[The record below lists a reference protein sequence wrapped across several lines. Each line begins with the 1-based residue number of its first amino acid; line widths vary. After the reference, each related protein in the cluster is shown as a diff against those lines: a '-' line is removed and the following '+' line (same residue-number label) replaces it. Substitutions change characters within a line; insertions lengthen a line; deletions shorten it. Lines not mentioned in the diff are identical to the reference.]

1 MEYWICSSC
10 GALFSDEDGTAEIAQ
25 QDTVIP
31 ILAKSNMGISVSSAE
46 GQPGD
51 TVTVTVSLT
60 ENPGFAF
67 INLKPVYD
75 ENVLDAP
82 TIKSINL
89 GGVKWTIKTSAAW
102 SDADNTYYTG
112 DILTLTFHIKEDA
125 PAGDTVV
132 SVEALGAFDEV
143 EEVVGVDI
151 TAGSITITGGSH
163 VHSMTEVP
171 LKGATCTTPGN
182 SAYWYCEEC
191 GKYFSDADGE
201 NEIPKDSWLIPS
213 TAHVLSH
220 VEANPAT
227 IEHDGNMEY
236 WTCSLCGKLFS
247 DENDTAEITQQDTV
261 IPILASYV
269 VTLQKDTGSVLSAF
283 TINEDDGSGI
293 PVKSG
298 DRVAEGTVVY
308 VTAAAKAGY
317 KLTKVPD
324 EAYTV
329 EDNLTIVAESQL
341 TAYKLTLN
349 GENGTVSAD
358 VQSLD
363 AVPYG
368 TRVTVT
374 AGEADENCTFTGW
387 YQANGKLLSTSASYS
402 FNMISSTT
410 IVGKFEP
417 SANVVKFV
425 SGSLIKKTITG
436 KTSISSEDLPA
447 DPSPGYGYEFVGW
460 DKSIDEINSALANNE
475 NVTVNATFAPITKN
489 ITVTIYNGEGT
500 ADEERTLTQSQAIS
514 VTAKDVEG
522 KQFAYWLLDGDIVS
536 YTKKAAFK
544 ATKNCTLTACY
555 TVYDVDATGTA
566 NITSASYNLNTKKLS
581 MVAYLTVPDGGRMTQ
596 AGLIASNAENYSG
609 ILDLTH
615 AQYVKNSAKAS
626 GKTAPLEY
634 TWTKTSVSQGDI
646 WYVRA
651 YVVYTIDGND
661 QTVYGSLTKIV
672 AGTDYD
678 LAEKGTAAI
687 QGKEYNSATN
697 KATFNALLT
706 VPKGSVIVN
715 AGLVAAS
722 SNTFNPDTAI
732 LTTANAD
739 YVKFSAKAVGITV
752 PMSYTWTKSSANSA
766 AKWYVR
772 AYLAYTL
779 DGEEH
784 VVYGG
789 LVALETS

>member
-1 MEYWICSSC
+1 MKRIISLLLSVCLLLSC
-10 GALFSDEDGTAEIAQ
+10 FTSVAYAAGDI
-25 QDTVIP
+25 
-31 ILAKSNMGISVSSAE
+31 GISVSSAE

-67 INLKPVYD
+67 TNLKPVYD

-82 TIKSINL
+82 TIKGINL
-89 GGVKWTIKTSAAW
+89 GGVKWTIKTSAVW
-102 SDADNTYYTG
+102 SDADNTYDTG

-132 SVEALGAFDEV
+132 SVEALEAFDAV
-143 EEVVGVDI
+143 EEVVDVAI

-163 VHSMTEVP
+163 VHSMMEVP
-171 LKGATCTTPGN
+171 LKDATCATPGN

-201 NEIPKDSWLIPS
+201 YEIPEDSWVIPS
-213 TAHVLSH
+213 TDHDLSH
-220 VEANPAT
+220 VEAIPAT
-227 IEHDGNMEY
+227 IDSEGNIEY
-236 WTCSLCGKLFS
+236 WTCSSCGKYFS
-247 DENDTAEITQQDTV
+247 DENGAVEIAQQDTV
-261 IPILASYV
+261 IPILTSYV

-283 TINEDDGSGI
+283 TINEDDGSGNPI
-293 PVKSG
+293 KSG
-298 DRVAEGTVVY
+298 DRVAEGTIVY

-317 KLTKVPD
+317 ELTKVPD
-324 EAYTV
+324 ETYTV
-329 EDNLTIVAESQL
+329 EDDLTIVAESQL

-349 GENGTVSAD
+349 AENGTVSAD

-387 YQANGKLLSTSASYS
+387 YQANGKLLSTSDSYS

-417 SANVVKFV
+417 STNVVKFV
-425 SGSLIKKTITG
+425 SGSLVKKTITG

-447 DPSPGYGYEFVGW
+447 DPSAGYGYEFAGW

-475 NVTVNATFAPITKN
+475 NVTVNATFTPITKD
-489 ITVTIYNGEGT
+489 ITVTINNGEGT
-500 ADEERTLTQSQAIS
+500 ADEERTFTQSQVVS

-522 KQFAYWLLDGDIVS
+522 KQFSYWMLDGDLFS
-536 YTKKAAFK
+536 YTKKAVLQV
-544 ATKNCTLTACY
+544 TKDCTLTACY
-555 TVYDVDATGTA
+555 STEDVDATGTA
-566 NITSASYNLNTKKLS
+566 NITSASYNISTKKLS

-596 AGLIASNAENYSG
+596 AGLIASSAENYSG

-626 GKTAPLEY
+626 GKTVPLEY
-634 TWTKTSVSQGDI
+634 TWTKTSVSQGDV

-651 YVVYTIDGND
+651 YVIYTIDGND

-678 LAEKGTAAI
+678 QAEKGTAAI
-687 QGKEYNSATN
+687 QSKAYNSSTN

-706 VPKGSVIVN
+706 VPQGGVIVN

-732 LTTANAD
+732 LTTANAE

-784 VVYGG
+784 IVYGG